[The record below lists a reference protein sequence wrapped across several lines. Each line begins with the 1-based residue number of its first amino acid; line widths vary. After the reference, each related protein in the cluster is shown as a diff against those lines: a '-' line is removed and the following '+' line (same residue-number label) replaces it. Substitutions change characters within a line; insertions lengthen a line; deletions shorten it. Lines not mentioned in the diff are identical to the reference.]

1 MRVWSCVSIAWLLVA
16 CAGDDPTP
24 KDSTGDT
31 GPADTD
37 ADADADADAD
47 TDADTDT
54 DTDTDTDADADTDID
69 TDTDTT
75 DTGRDPTSSYHRVL
89 HACRGLGPID
99 MVVNSN
105 LPPILPGLAPTD
117 GTPWASRIPDTYTFQ
132 FRPAGAPLTDA
143 FLTEDHELFVDTL
156 HSYVVHGPSEAP
168 ELATFVDDDR
178 GIDPSEVRVRWSHF
192 ATTLEPL
199 HFVETGSGTSYVS
212 DFTYGDSVVESY
224 PVGTMSMGLDT
235 DRDGTVDVLFED
247 FNLTAGTLVHVVLL
261 EDLTDT
267 PFLLAHQPAGST
279 ARKDVLP

>member
-1 MRVWSCVSIAWLLVA
+1 MRVWSCVSIVWLLVG
-16 CAGDDPTP
+16 CAGDDSTP

-31 GPADTD
+31 GPADADTD
-37 ADADADADAD
+37 TD

-54 DTDTDTDADADTDID
+54 DTDTDTDADADTD
-69 TDTDTT
+69 
-75 DTGRDPTSSYHRVL
+75 TGHAMTSSHHRVL

-105 LPPILPGLAPTD
+105 LPPILPGLGPTN
-117 GTPWASRIPDTYTFQ
+117 GTPWAERVPDTYTFQ
-132 FRPAGAPLTDA
+132 FRPAGAPLADA

-178 GIDPSEVRVRWSHF
+178 GIDPAEVRVRWSHF
-192 ATTLEPL
+192 ATTLGPL
-199 HFVETGSGTSYVS
+199 HFVETGSGTPYVS

-247 FNLTAGTLVHVVLL
+247 FNLAAGTLVHVVLL

-267 PFLLAHQPAGST
+267 PFLLAHQPAGTT
-279 ARKDVLP
+279 ARKDALP